1 MGPNGT
7 HGNVYGEVFN
17 ANPNAT
23 RYRQRYRSSA
33 LLRYL
38 SAISALSQRYLSAIS
53 ALSDTVSYWR
63 SLLVLLCRDTRP
75 AMAAAAAVVSLS
87 RHEHGEQTHQTS
99 LTCRIRRKTL
109 FAFPTLAPLMGV

>member
-33 LLRYL
+33 LL
-38 SAISALSQRYLSAIS
+38 RYLSAIS

>member
-1 MGPNGT
+1 MGANGT

-38 SAISALSQRYLSAIS
+38 SAISALS
-53 ALSDTVSYWR
+53 DTVSYWL

>member
-1 MGPNGT
+1 MGANGT
-7 HGNVYGEVFN
+7 HGNVYSEVFN

-38 SAISALSQRYLSAIS
+38 SAISALS
-53 ALSDTVSYWR
+53 DTVSYWL
-63 SLLVLLCRDTRP
+63 SLLVLLYRDTRP

>member
-17 ANPNAT
+17 ANPNET

-33 LLRYL
+33 LL
-38 SAISALSQRYLSAIS
+38 RYLSAIS

>member
-33 LLRYL
+33 LL
-38 SAISALSQRYLSAIS
+38 RYLSAIS

-109 FAFPTLAPLMGV
+109 FAFPTPAPLMGV

>member
-38 SAISALSQRYLSAIS
+38 SAISALS
-53 ALSDTVSYWR
+53 DTVSYWL
-63 SLLVLLCRDTRP
+63 SLLVLLYRDTRP
-75 AMAAAAAVVSLS
+75 AMPAAAAAVSLS
-87 RHEHGEQTHQTS
+87 RYEHGEQTHQTS

>member
-33 LLRYL
+33 LL
-38 SAISALSQRYLSAIS
+38 RYLSAIS

-109 FAFPTLAPLMGV
+109 FAYPTLAPLMGV

>member
-38 SAISALSQRYLSAIS
+38 SAISALSQRYLSAI
-53 ALSDTVSYWR
+53 
-63 SLLVLLCRDTRP
+63 
-75 AMAAAAAVVSLS
+75 
-87 RHEHGEQTHQTS
+87 
-99 LTCRIRRKTL
+99 
-109 FAFPTLAPLMGV
+109 

>member
-38 SAISALSQRYLSAIS
+38 SAISALSQRYLTLCPTGSLCWFFSTATRALLWLQRRRLSHSA
-53 ALSDTVSYWR
+53 ATN
-63 SLLVLLCRDTRP
+63 
-75 AMAAAAAVVSLS
+75 MANK
-87 RHEHGEQTHQTS
+87 HIKPH
-99 LTCRIRRKTL
+99 
-109 FAFPTLAPLMGV
+109 